1 LRKNLKGLGYRVK
14 MSAKAEELEVQ
25 YDPVLYLDSDPI
37 HKPKGPS
44 MGRAKVFWE
53 GCHEAE
59 G

>member
-1 LRKNLKGLGYRVK
+1 